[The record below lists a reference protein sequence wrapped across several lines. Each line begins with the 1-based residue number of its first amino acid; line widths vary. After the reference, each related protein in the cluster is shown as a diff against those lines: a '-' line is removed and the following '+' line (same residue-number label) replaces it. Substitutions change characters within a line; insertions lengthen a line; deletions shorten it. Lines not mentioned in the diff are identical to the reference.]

1 MSDKPA
7 TPGDGTVRLTPAAP
21 KAKVAAPQSVP
32 AKAPAPRVVGGNS
45 DAPAGETVKKADF
58 VDRVVARSGVKKKDA
73 KPAIEAT
80 LAEIAAIM
88 AAGGELVLPPIG
100 KLKTV
105 KINDLGEG
113 AQVMTLKLRTTK
125 DGAGATGAGNAKS
138 GVAED
143 GDDS

>member
-7 TPGDGTVRLTPAAP
+7 TPSDGTVRLTPAAP
-21 KAKVAAPQSVP
+21 KAKVTAPQAAPAQ
-32 AKAPAPRVVGGNS
+32 APAPRVVGGS
-45 DAPAGETVKKADF
+45 RDAPAGETVKKADF

-88 AAGGELVLPPIG
+88 SAGGELVLPPIG